1 MLHKVASK
9 GKPVIIASG
18 ASTINEITDAVN
30 ILLQYNIDIC
40 LMQCNTNYTADIENF
55 KYINLNVLKTF
66 KTLYPNIKLGLS
78 DHTLGNVTVLGAVA
92 LGATMVE
99 NHFTDDTSRKGP
111 DHPFSMDPQSW
122 RTMVNRTRL
131 LEASLGSTIKNV
143 ENNELETVV
152 LQRRSIRVNKNMHAG
167 EVITEKDLIEVRPC
181 PVDAIPP
188 NINVIGKTL
197 NVGLNKN
204 DYLKYEH
211 IRG

>member
-1 MLHKVASK
+1 
-9 GKPVIIASG
+9 
-18 ASTINEITDAVN
+18 
-30 ILLQYNIDIC
+30 
-40 LMQCNTNYTADIENF
+40 
-55 KYINLNVLKTF
+55 
-66 KTLYPNIKLGLS
+66 
-78 DHTLGNVTVLGAVA
+78 
-92 LGATMVE
+92 MVE
-99 NHFTDDTSRKGP
+99 KHFTDDTSRKGP

>member
-1 MLHKVASK
+1 
-9 GKPVIIASG
+9 
-18 ASTINEITDAVN
+18 
-30 ILLQYNIDIC
+30 
-40 LMQCNTNYTADIENF
+40 MQCNTNYTADIENF

-92 LGATMVE
+92 LGATMIE
-99 NHFTDDTSRKGP
+99 KHFTDDTSRKGP

-197 NVGLNKN
+197 NVDLNKN